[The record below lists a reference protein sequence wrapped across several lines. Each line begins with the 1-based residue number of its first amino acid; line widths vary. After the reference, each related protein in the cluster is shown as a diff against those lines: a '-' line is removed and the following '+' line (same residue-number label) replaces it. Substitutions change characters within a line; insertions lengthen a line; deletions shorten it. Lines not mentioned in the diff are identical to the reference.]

1 MTMRWIS
8 ALEKVFPRPELHAPE
23 FSAMSVLRGE
33 VFSVQL
39 AYRSEFLLE
48 PLVIEVLSPLYKQIV
63 SGSLSVDTRRVST
76 ENAPE
81 GDSKEIFKESGE
93 TFEIASLFKNYQKMI
108 IMFQIFLIQVSL
120 VEFVIV
126 RLLSVT
132 EFDWQV
138 RFNVTSRGFFAT
150 CI

>member
-1 MTMRWIS
+1 
-8 ALEKVFPRPELHAPE
+8 
-23 FSAMSVLRGE
+23 MSVLRGE

-81 GDSKEIFKESGE
+81 RDSKEIFKESGE

>member
-1 MTMRWIS
+1 
-8 ALEKVFPRPELHAPE
+8 
-23 FSAMSVLRGE
+23 MSVLRGE

-81 GDSKEIFKESGE
+81 RDSKEIFKDPEWD
-93 TFEIASLFKNYQKMI
+93 F
-108 IMFQIFLIQVSL
+108 
-120 VEFVIV
+120 
-126 RLLSVT
+126 
-132 EFDWQV
+132 
-138 RFNVTSRGFFAT
+138 
-150 CI
+150 

>member
-1 MTMRWIS
+1 
-8 ALEKVFPRPELHAPE
+8 
-23 FSAMSVLRGE
+23 MSVLRGE